1 MKYWVRLLS
10 IESKYVQ
17 EAHINYLHQDQ
28 TNKNGWCKI
37 IDYLLTYTDMK
48 HKFTLEA
55 IISKPKIF
63 IEGFKCKL
71 ICKYQQYWK
80 EVLNS
85 NKETK
90 LNFYKTI
97 KKNYYFEQYLDVLD
111 KGKRMSISRIR
122 LSSHNFPI
130 ERMRYTKTKQEERIC
145 KICNLNQVGD
155 EMHYLLNCTNTK
167 IETQR
172 KEFINDIKN
181 VQPQFS
187 HFEHINIIKYCLNMA
202 DSLIFNPFA
211 NFINNILN
219 TYKEEEQNISNG
231 NFNNKSCDIM

>member
-1 MKYWVRLLS
+1 MK
-10 IESKYVQ
+10 
-17 EAHINYLHQDQ
+17 
-28 TNKNGWCKI
+28 
-37 IDYLLTYTDMK
+37 
-48 HKFTLEA
+48 
-55 IISKPKIF
+55 
-63 IEGFKCKL
+63 
-71 ICKYQQYWK
+71 
-80 EVLNS
+80 
-85 NKETK
+85 
-90 LNFYKTI
+90 
-97 KKNYYFEQYLDVLD
+97 
-111 KGKRMSISRIR
+111 
-122 LSSHNFPI
+122 
-130 ERMRYTKTKQEERIC
+130 RMRYTKTKQEERIC
-145 KICNLNQVGD
+145 KICNLNQVDD

-219 TYKEEEQNISNG
+219 TYKEEEQNISND